1 MLMSLK
7 LVSNKITNTE
17 KALDILFLFN
27 NKVNNFL
34 KNTK

>member
-7 LVSNKITNTE
+7 LVSNRIIDAAKT
-17 KALDILFLFN
+17 LDILFLFN
-27 NKVNNFL
+27 NKVNNFF

>member
-7 LVSNKITNTE
+7 LVSNKIANIE

-27 NKVNNFL
+27 NKVNNFF